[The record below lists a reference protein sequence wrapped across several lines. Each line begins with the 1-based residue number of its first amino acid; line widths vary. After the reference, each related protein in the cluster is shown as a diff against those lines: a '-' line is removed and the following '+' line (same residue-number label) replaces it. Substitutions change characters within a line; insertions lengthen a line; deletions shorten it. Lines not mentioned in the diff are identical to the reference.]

1 MKNRIVSLTVAT
13 VVVLALV
20 WNFSLLH
27 KEQEESVSRQNR
39 ILAMQE
45 LTVFIDRMQM
55 KLNINTQYADFFA
68 VLLSR
73 NPDLSGEELKEYA
86 DLFLE
91 DNLIIKNVSF
101 APGGVVKHIFPLEG
115 NEAALGHDLFGDI
128 ERNSFVEKAVIT
140 RNSVTQGPV
149 KALQGGYLVFN
160 RKPVFVKENGAERFW
175 GLAVITIDFEKLV
188 EDIDIISRSD
198 GYLVALRA
206 KKTDGV
212 NDFLWGNAE
221 IFEKDYISRII
232 SLPDQ
237 QWELAIY
244 PEKGWNP
251 DDSVAEKMIWFF
263 AIVIAGVFYTIY
275 LHAQNY
281 QEKLMAS
288 RRDPLTGT
296 LNKQA
301 FTAFVKKQLNQKKT
315 KKRHGICVMDL
326 NGFKLINDTYG
337 HPAGDKVLI
346 DVAHRIES
354 VLRSS
359 DRISRFGGD
368 EYILFISDIEG
379 RNDIENI
386 LSRVSDVIAEPFVYE
401 GISINTCMASG
412 YSVYPEDSTSYEE
425 LYEIADKRMYANKGN
440 SQINSFQECIK

>member
-20 WNFSLLH
+20 WNFSLIH
-27 KEQEESVSRQNR
+27 KEQEESASRQNR

-45 LTVFIDRMQM
+45 LTVFSDRMQM
-55 KLNINTQYADFFA
+55 ELNTNTQYADFFA

-73 NPDLSGEELKEYA
+73 NPDLSGDELKEYA
-86 DLFLE
+86 DLFLQ
-91 DNLIIKNVSF
+91 DNSIIKNVAF
-101 APGGVVKHIFPLEG
+101 APDGVVKHIFPIEG

-128 ERNSFVEKAVIT
+128 ERNSFVEKAIRS
-140 RNSVTQGPV
+140 RNAVTQGPV

-160 RKPVFVKENGAERFW
+160 RKPVFVRENGAERFW

-206 KKTDGV
+206 KKTDGI
-212 NDFLWGNAE
+212 NDFLWGSPQ
-221 IFEKDYISRII
+221 IFEEDYISRTIR
-232 SLPDQ
+232 LPDQ

-251 DDSVAEKMIWFF
+251 DDSVAEKMTWIF
-263 AIVIAGVFYTIY
+263 AVLLMGVFYTVY
-275 LHAQNY
+275 RHSQNY

-288 RRDPLTGT
+288 KRDPLTGT
-296 LNKQA
+296 LNKPS
-301 FTAFVKKQLNQKKT
+301 FEAFVKKQLRNNKKN
-315 KKRHGICVMDL
+315 HGICVMDL

-337 HPAGDKVLI
+337 HPAGDKILI
-346 DVAHRIES
+346 DVARRIES

-386 LSRVSDVIAEPFVYE
+386 LSRVFDAIAEPFIYE
-401 GISINTCMASG
+401 GINICTCMASG
-412 YSVYPEDSTSYEE
+412 YSLYPEDSTSYEE
-425 LYEIADKRMYANKGN
+425 LYEIADQRMYENKQCSRSTALN
-440 SQINSFQECIK
+440 TMY